1 MSWWRRVNDVL
12 IKEPETWLAYLYGQR
27 LNDLKHLQ
35 GAEPRYQG
43 VVLRFLIYVYTLLR
57 RTRMGFSPRISQA
70 TYLVYA
76 GTRNQLSALES
87 TVTCLRDKGQ
97 SVVVIVPKSLV
108 DDRDSIERQDY
119 QVMSLAISDLF
130 RALTLTATRLLTV
143 IRSVREM
150 SPDLLRKRFNV
161 FLQPHA
167 DLIYF
172 DRLLSCAKPKY
183 VIVSNDHNISNR
195 SLLALAR
202 NRGCITV
209 YMQHASVSSVFP
221 ALNVDYAF
229 LDGMS
234 AYETYL
240 QCEPNQPGS
249 DPRLESRH
257 VILSGQKKALSRRTS
272 SKESAAVGLAV
283 NALDSLRDLG
293 DFVKQMTDQGIK
305 LKVRWHPGLGPKV
318 VENLKSELAPYQVQY
333 SNPRTENVNDFLNN
347 TCALIAGNS
356 SIHLEAAL
364 CGVSTF
370 YYEISAADI
379 RDYYGY
385 AKHRLAAPAAD
396 VKQLTEMLND
406 VLKGTVQVD
415 AGAVRYYSSTYGTE
429 WEGRE
434 GELVASTL
442 VAIDSGCELP
452 VGVQVLDLD

>member
-1 MSWWRRVNDVL
+1 MGWWRRVNDVL
-12 IKEPETWLAYLYGQR
+12 NKEPETWLAYLYGQR

-35 GAEPRYQG
+35 DAEPRYQG
-43 VVLRFLIYVYTLLR
+43 VVFRFLIYIYTLLR
-57 RTRMGFSPRISQA
+57 RTRMRFSPRISPA
-70 TYLVYA
+70 TYLIYA

-87 TVTCLRDKGQ
+87 TVSALREKGQ
-97 SVVVIVPKSLV
+97 SVVVIVPKSLANKSSVGNRDYYVMALGVV
-108 DDRDSIERQDY
+108 DLLR
-119 QVMSLAISDLF
+119 VLA
-130 RALTLTATRLLTV
+130 LTATRLSTV
-143 IRSVREM
+143 VRLASEI
-150 SPDLLRKRFNV
+150 SPALLRKRLNV

-172 DRLLSCAKPKY
+172 DRLLSSIKPKY

-240 QCEPNQPGS
+240 QCERNQPDS
-249 DPRLESRH
+249 DPLLESRQ
-257 VILSGQKKALSRRTS
+257 VILSGQKKALSRRIS
-272 SKESAAVGLAV
+272 SKESAVVGLAV

-293 DFVKQMTDQGIK
+293 DFVKQMTEQGIK
-305 LKVRWHPGLGPKV
+305 LTVRWHPGLGPKI
-318 VENLKSELAPYQVQY
+318 VESLKLELAPYQVQY

-364 CGVSTF
+364 CGVPTF
-370 YYEISAADI
+370 YYEISATDI
-379 RDYYGY
+379 PDYYGY
-385 AKHRLAAPAAD
+385 AKHRLAVPAAD

-406 VLKGTVQVD
+406 VLKGIMEVD
-415 AGAVRYYSSTYGTE
+415 GDAVRYYSSTFGTE

-442 VAIDSGCELP
+442 AAIECAGSLP
-452 VGVQVLDLD
+452 AGVQAITLS